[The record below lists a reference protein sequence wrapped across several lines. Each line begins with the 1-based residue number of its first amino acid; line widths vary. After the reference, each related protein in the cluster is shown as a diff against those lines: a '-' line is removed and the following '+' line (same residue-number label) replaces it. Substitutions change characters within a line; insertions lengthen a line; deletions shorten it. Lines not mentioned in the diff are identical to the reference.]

1 MGDIY
6 RVKSDKFL
14 TLWVTYCILYTEVSK
29 IFDEKFKIR
38 VSDFLKESLD
48 LDAKS
53 FGFVKENGE
62 ANFNLFLNK
71 LIPNLLELK
80 KERRAKILNYAIN
93 AFEIEGN
100 DYSRAEDIINGL
112 NSIYDE
118 IYFTDAELDKLNQ
131 VVWIR
136 PTKETIAVFDEI
148 MESETEITGLDT
160 SSYIRNMLN
169 EFSRF
174 PRYKKEQIT
183 FSKECELT
191 CLARESGRVLKFR
204 YDGELKRAY
213 VFACVYD
220 YLAIQGNYIL
230 CYDIERKII
239 CRYQIS
245 EIYALHLLDKKYK
258 PSEALQ
264 YMCKKYENDALWVD
278 DTIIECEEE

>member
-1 MGDIY
+1 MLF
-6 RVKSDKFL
+6 S
-14 TLWVTYCILYTEVSK
+14 EVVE

-38 VSDFLKESLD
+38 VSDFLKETLD
-48 LDAKS
+48 LDAKA
-53 FGFVKENGE
+53 FNFVKENGE

-80 KERRAKILNYAIN
+80 KERRTKILYYAKN
-93 AFEIEGN
+93 ALKLE
-100 DYSRAEDIINGL
+100 EDDLTKTEEIINGL

-136 PTKETIAVFDEI
+136 PTDITLPVFDEI
-148 MESETEITGLDT
+148 MESETEITGLDA

-220 YLAIQGNYIL
+220 YLASQGNYIL

-264 YMCKKYENDALWVD
+264 NACKKYENDALWVD
-278 DTIIECEEE
+278 DEIIEWEEE

>member
-1 MGDIY
+1 MGD
-6 RVKSDKFL
+6 KQDLKTHL
-14 TLWVTYCILYTEVSK
+14 TLTYRVTYCILYVEVIK

-38 VSDFLKESLD
+38 VSDFLKETLD

-80 KERRAKILNYAIN
+80 KERRAKILDYAIN
-93 AFEIEGN
+93 SFEIDEN
-100 DYSRAEDIINGL
+100 DYSKAEDIINGL
-112 NSIYDE
+112 NSEYDE

-131 VVWIR
+131 VIWIR
-136 PTKETIAVFDEI
+136 PAKENLAAFDEI
-148 MESETEITGLDT
+148 MENETEITGLDA

-183 FSKECELT
+183 FSKECEMT

-204 YDGELKRAY
+204 YDNELKRAY

-220 YLAIQGNYIL
+220 YLSSQGNYIL
-230 CYDIERKII
+230 CYDIERRII

-258 PSEALQ
+258 ASEALKAE
-264 YMCKKYENDALWVD
+264 CIRYENEALWLD
-278 DTIIECEEE
+278 DEIVEWEEE

>member
-1 MGDIY
+1 MIG
-6 RVKSDKFL
+6 
-14 TLWVTYCILYTEVSK
+14 

-38 VSDFLKESLD
+38 VSDFLKETLD
-48 LDAKS
+48 LDAKA
-53 FGFVKENGE
+53 FNFVKENGE

-80 KERRAKILNYAIN
+80 KERRVRILDYAIN
-93 AFEIEGN
+93 AFEIEEN
-100 DYSRAEDIINGL
+100 DYSKAEEIINGL

-131 VVWIR
+131 AIWIR
-136 PTKETIAVFDEI
+136 PTKETLSVFDEI
-148 MESETEITGLDT
+148 MESETEITGLDV

-183 FSKECELT
+183 FSKECELA
-191 CLARESGRVLKFR
+191 CFARESGRVLKFR
-204 YDGELKRAY
+204 YGGELKRAY

-220 YLAIQGNYIL
+220 YLATQGNYIL

-245 EIYALHLLDKKYK
+245 EIYAMHLLDKKYK

-264 YMCKKYENDALWVD
+264 IECGNYESKALWINDEV
-278 DTIIECEEE
+278 IGWNEE

>member
-1 MGDIY
+1 M
-6 RVKSDKFL
+6 V
-14 TLWVTYCILYTEVSK
+14 E

-38 VSDFLKESLD
+38 VSDFLKETLD
-48 LDAKS
+48 LDAKA
-53 FGFVKENGE
+53 FNFVKENGE

-80 KERRAKILNYAIN
+80 KERRAKILGYAIN
-93 AFEIEGN
+93 SFEIEEN
-100 DYSRAEDIINGL
+100 DYSKAEEIINGL

-131 VVWIR
+131 VIWIR
-136 PTKETIAVFDEI
+136 PTDVTLPVFDEI

-191 CLARESGRVLKFR
+191 CLARESGRV
-204 YDGELKRAY
+204 
-213 VFACVYD
+213 C
-220 YLAIQGNYIL
+220 
-230 CYDIERKII
+230 ERSERI
-239 CRYQIS
+239 CIT
-245 EIYALHLLDKKYK
+245 
-258 PSEALQ
+258 
-264 YMCKKYENDALWVD
+264 C
-278 DTIIECEEE
+278 

>member
-1 MGDIY
+1 MI
-6 RVKSDKFL
+6 
-14 TLWVTYCILYTEVSK
+14 E

-38 VSDFLKESLD
+38 VSDFLKETLD

-80 KERRAKILNYAIN
+80 KERRTKILGYAIN
-93 AFEIEGN
+93 SFKIDKN
-100 DYSRAEDIINGL
+100 DYSKAEDIINGL

-131 VVWIR
+131 VLWIR
-136 PTKETIAVFDEI
+136 PTKENLAVFDEI
-148 MESETEITGLDT
+148 MENETDITGLDA

-183 FSKECELT
+183 FSKECELA
-191 CLARESGRVLKFR
+191 CLARESERILKFR

-220 YLAIQGNYIL
+220 YLSNQGNYIL
-230 CYDIERKII
+230 CYDIERGII

-258 PSEALQ
+258 ASEALKVE
-264 YMCKKYENDALWVD
+264 CTHYENEALWLD
-278 DTIIECEEE
+278 DEVIEWEGE